1 LRLGRASM
9 RWRRPGFL
17 FGVGAWLLVIALA
30 VWANVLPFALYAV
43 VAAVL
48 LALIRIGRGGT
59 RQPWLKWSLLL
70 LLGVVLYVFVAYLYA
85 LHHQR

>member
-1 LRLGRASM
+1 VA
-9 RWRRPGFL
+9 
-17 FGVGAWLLVIALA
+17 
-30 VWANVLPFALYAV
+30 
-43 VAAVL
+43 AAVL
-48 LALIRIGRGGT
+48 LASIRIGRGGT